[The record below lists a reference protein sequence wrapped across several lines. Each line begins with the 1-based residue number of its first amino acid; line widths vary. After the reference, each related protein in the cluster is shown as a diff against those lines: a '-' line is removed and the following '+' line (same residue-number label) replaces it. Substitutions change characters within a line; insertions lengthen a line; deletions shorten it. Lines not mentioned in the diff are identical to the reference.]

1 MRALFI
7 WLSRLI
13 ALAVVLQVLFV
24 AWGAFDIFK
33 NAGDGVAYTE
43 DTDANIGQMLHSVV
57 GMMVI
62 PALALIFGI
71 VSFFAKVPGGVARAW
86 ITVGLVVLQ
95 IVLAFVSFSA
105 PVVGMLHALNAFAI
119 AGIAGVA
126 GSRASRASRPD
137 TSVAAPV
144 GSSDPGVTAGA

>member
-1 MRALFI
+1 MRSLYI

-33 NAGDGVAYTE
+33 NASDGVPFTE
-43 DTDANIGQMLHSVV
+43 DTERNVGQMLHSVV

-62 PALALIFGI
+62 PALALLFGI
-71 VSFFAKVPGGVARAW
+71 ISFFAKVRGGVALAW
-86 ITVGLVVLQ
+86 IVVALTVLQ
-95 IVLAFVSFSA
+95 IVLAFVSFGA
-105 PVVGMLHALNAFAI
+105 PVVGTLHALNAFAI
-119 AGIAGVA
+119 AGIAGMA
-126 GSRASRASRPD
+126 GSRAAKPD

>member
-1 MRALFI
+1 MRSLYL

-13 ALAVVLQVLFV
+13 ALGVVVQVLV
-24 AWGAFDIFK
+24 IAWSAFDIFNK
-33 NAGDGVAYTE
+33 ANDGVPFTE
-43 DTDANIGQMLHSVV
+43 DTDANAGQLVHSAV

-71 VSFFAKVPGGVARAW
+71 VSFFAKVPGGIGRAW

-95 IVLAFVSFSA
+95 IVLAFVSFDA

-119 AGIAGVA
+119 AGVAGVA
-126 GSRASRASRPD
+126 GARASRAARSD